1 MRSSVRGGRLAL
13 PLAASIILGGTVG
26 AQEPSAVAVIGDPV
40 TGPSEAELGYEPG
53 AQRFRLLNVSGQD
66 LDLVTRTSN
75 GTVVAYVVRASVP
88 TGSVTDHVG
97 APDPGSVVAALA
109 GAEELT
115 CVSTCE
121 HFRHRQNTSFINDDQ
136 VTILV
141 HPTGSIELWEHQ
153 ELPSAGFYNTSIP
166 AADPTVGTVLVI
178 AGPVTG
184 SDLGFRLAVAGTPG
198 CFEDPMQSG
207 AMAGTYLAIAV
218 PVATPIALTVHDP
231 ADADC
236 AAEPVGGPFPVESA
250 PGSRTYL
257 VLEGAPGAMTGL
269 LVPIP

>member
-13 PLAASIILGGTVG
+13 PLAASLILGSTVG
-26 AQEPSAVAVIGDPV
+26 AQEPSAVTVIGDPV
-40 TGPSEAELGYEPG
+40 TGPAEAELGYEPG

-66 LDLVTRTSN
+66 LDLVTRSSN
-75 GTVVAYVVRASVP
+75 GTVVAYVVRAGVP
-88 TGSVTDHVG
+88 SGAATDYVG
-97 APDPGSVVAALA
+97 APDPGSVVAASA

-121 HFRHRQNTSFINDDQ
+121 HFRHRQNTSFIHDDQ

-141 HPTGSIELWEHQ
+141 GPTGSIELWEHQ
-153 ELPSAGFYNTSIP
+153 EMPSAGFYNTSIP
-166 AADPTVGTVLVI
+166 ATDPAVGTILVI

-184 SDLGFRLAVAGTPG
+184 SDIGFRLAVEGTPG
-198 CFEDPMQSG
+198 CFEDPMQPG
-207 AMAGTYLAIAV
+207 ALAGTYLAIAV
-218 PVATPIALTVHDP
+218 PVPDPAALTVHDP

-236 AAEPVGGPFPVESA
+236 AAEPVGGPFPVEGA